1 MPETQ
6 KDASNKYSVWVRIR
20 EEARGAINSLRHSL
34 ALELR
39 GHFFC
44 SYDAISLFMCITA
57 ISFLPVESYTVGWIE
72 IHSAVFF

>member
-20 EEARGAINSLRHSL
+20 EEAQGAINSLHHSL

-39 GHFFC
+39 GHFF
-44 SYDAISLFMCITA
+44 YDAISLFMCFTA
-57 ISFLPVESYTVGWIE
+57 ISFLPAQSYTVGWI
-72 IHSAVFF
+72 